1 MPTVLA
7 IETSCDETAVGVVR
21 QGQILSNVV
30 SSQVATHAA
39 FGGVVPEIASRQHLE
54 LLNPAIAKALAEG
67 GVGWAEID
75 AIGVT
80 AAPGLIGSLIIGVTC
95 AKTLAVL
102 YDKPLIG
109 VHHLEGH
116 IYSAFLSDPDLSPPF
131 LCLLVSGGHTS
142 LIAVRDHGNYE
153 IAGQTRDDAV
163 GEAFDKVARLLGLG
177 YPGGPAIDRMAQQGN
192 PNAFRLPQGKIEQAP
207 YDSSFSGLKTAV
219 LRLIQQFPPE
229 AVPKADIA
237 ASFQQTVADT
247 LVKRTIRCALDLGF
261 SSIVAV
267 GGVAANS
274 TLRSQLVEQAQEYQ
288 LKVVFPP
295 LNLCTDNAAM
305 IACAAE
311 RHLVRGE
318 VSSLDLNPQARLS
331 LEQYRLLIHLR

>member
-1 MPTVLA
+1 M
-7 IETSCDETAVGVVR
+7 
-21 QGQILSNVV
+21 
-30 SSQVATHAA
+30 
-39 FGGVVPEIASRQHLE
+39 
-54 LLNPAIAKALAEG
+54 
-67 GVGWAEID
+67 GWAEID

-177 YPGGPAIDRMAQQGN
+177 YPGGLLLIAWLSREIPMPLGY
-192 PNAFRLPQGKIEQAP
+192 PKGKLSRLPTTP
-207 YDSSFSGLKTAV
+207 V
-219 LRLIQQFPPE
+219 L
-229 AVPKADIA
+229 
-237 ASFQQTVADT
+237 
-247 LVKRTIRCALDLGF
+247 
-261 SSIVAV
+261 
-267 GGVAANS
+267 
-274 TLRSQLVEQAQEYQ
+274 
-288 LKVVFPP
+288 VV
-295 LNLCTDNAAM
+295 
-305 IACAAE
+305 
-311 RHLVRGE
+311 
-318 VSSLDLNPQARLS
+318 
-331 LEQYRLLIHLR
+331 